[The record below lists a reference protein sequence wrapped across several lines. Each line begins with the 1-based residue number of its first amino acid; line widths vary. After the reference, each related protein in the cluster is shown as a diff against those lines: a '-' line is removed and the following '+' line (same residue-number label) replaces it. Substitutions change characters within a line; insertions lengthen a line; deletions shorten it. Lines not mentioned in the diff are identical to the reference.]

1 MTVTR
6 VHHLDCCTMCPRL
19 GRVNSERT
27 FVGHVLAVETERSG
41 VILVDTGIGAAARA
55 NPERILGRGF
65 TTMFRPDLDPDRSAR
80 RQLERLG
87 LADEVRHV
95 IVTHL
100 DVDHAGGLSDFPGA
114 TVHVHRDELAAATR
128 PGSLNER
135 LRYRSI
141 LWDHVPRFEPF
152 GPAGEAWFGFEA
164 ARQLRGLPDDLVAI
178 PLPGHTRGHVAVAV
192 GGPSGWLLHC
202 GDAYFHHGAIRR
214 GSAVPAAN
222 RRFERAVAADWKRV
236 QRNHE
241 RLTAL
246 AEAHRP
252 DVRLISAHDPD
263 EFRELADP
271 PA

>member
-1 MTVTR
+1 
-6 VHHLDCCTMCPRL
+6 MCPRL
-19 GRVNSERT
+19 GRVNSQRT
-27 FVGHVLAVETERSG
+27 FVGHVLAVETEQAG

-55 NPERILGRGF
+55 DPNRVLGRSF
-65 TTMFRPDLDPDRSAR
+65 TTMFRPELGPDRSAR
-80 RQLERLG
+80 SQLERLG

-114 TVHVHRDELAAATR
+114 TVHVHREELAAASR

-135 LRYRSI
+135 LRYRAI
-141 LWDHVPRFEPF
+141 LWGHQPRFEPF
-152 GPAGEAWFGFEA
+152 GPSGEAWFGFEA
-164 ARQLRGLPDDLVAI
+164 ARQLRGLPDDVVAV

-192 GGPSGWLLHC
+192 KDPSGWLLHC
-202 GDAYFHHGAIRR
+202 GYAYFHRDAIRR
-214 GSAVPAAN
+214 GGAVPPAN
-222 RRFERAVAADWKRV
+222 RRFERAVALDSKRV
-236 QRNHE
+236 QRNHD

-252 DVRLISAHDPD
+252 DVRLMSAHDPD
-263 EFRELADP
+263 EFREFAGP